1 MYAAREVAYKAAAGV
16 LGRDLEATREWQY
29 MKTNGKND
37 MFKGY
42 IVSLDMYV
50 RFCWRILGDLK
61 AEVAIL
67 MVVEVCCLS
76 VTKWGAGE
84 GCVCV
89 SVCVAVTDAIREQAG
104 GNITCIICLV
114 FNSCAALVLITA

>member
-1 MYAAREVAYKAAAGV
+1 VAYKAAAGV

-61 AEVAIL
+61 AQVAIL
-67 MVVEVCCLS
+67 MVVEVCWLP
-76 VTKWGAGE
+76 VDGGRR
-84 GCVCV
+84 GVCVCV
-89 SVCVAVTDAIREQAG
+89 CVCVAVTHAIGEQAG
-104 GNITCIICLV
+104 GNITSIICLV
-114 FNSCAALVLITA
+114 LNSCAALGLITA